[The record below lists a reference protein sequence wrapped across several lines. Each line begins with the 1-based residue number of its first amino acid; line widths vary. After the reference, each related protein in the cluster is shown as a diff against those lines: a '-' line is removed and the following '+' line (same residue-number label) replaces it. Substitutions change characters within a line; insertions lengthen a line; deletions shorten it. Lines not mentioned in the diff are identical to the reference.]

1 MGYIVCY
8 TAAMDR
14 ETLSPEKRGAEG
26 VGRGKAGKGGED
38 WGGERG
44 REPTGHLRLRA
55 HPQDLLLIL
64 LWLLLLKTPSVVLEI
79 RALCI
84 NFEET

>member
-1 MGYIVCY
+1 MEASMGYIVCY

-64 LWLLLLKTPSVVLEI
+64 L
-79 RALCI
+79 
-84 NFEET
+84 

>member
-38 WGGERG
+38 WGGEKG

-55 HPQDLLLIL
+55 HPQDLFSFYFGC
-64 LWLLLLKTPSVVLEI
+64 LKTPSVVLEI